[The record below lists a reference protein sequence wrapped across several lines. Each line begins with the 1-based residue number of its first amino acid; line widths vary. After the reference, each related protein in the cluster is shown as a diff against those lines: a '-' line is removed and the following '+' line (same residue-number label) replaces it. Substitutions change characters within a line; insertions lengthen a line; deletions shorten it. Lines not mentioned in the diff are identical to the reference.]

1 MSDKPKTGHGDR
13 RGRRPLGARALTAA
27 ERVRKSRERLTQRG
41 SIEVSM
47 RIDRKYVEWL
57 DAVARASGQTRSQA
71 IQAVLEAAV
80 ERMKAT
86 QDRLAEMIEQ
96 GASDAE
102 VFRANAELTLGPI
115 LRGPLTDEQLA
126 MIRKEVDET

>member
-1 MSDKPKTGHGDR
+1 
-13 RGRRPLGARALTAA
+13 
-27 ERVRKSRERLTQRG
+27 
-41 SIEVSM
+41 M

-102 VFRANAELTLGPI
+102 VFRANAELTLGPM